1 MKNLN
6 IFFLIFFIFL
16 VHYFEG
22 FENIY
27 KISKR
32 NYESRMQ
39 RTHGYCDR
47 ESYGFYRDMVRKYE
61 INKYII
67 IQENFKGYPLL
78 RGFFYEKDLLT
89 DKKFVLILNYPD
101 SNLPESL
108 KVEGVNI
115 SLDELSLL
123 EQKNNCYLYLF
134 NS

>member
-1 MKNLN
+1 
-6 IFFLIFFIFL
+6 
-16 VHYFEG
+16 
-22 FENIY
+22 
-27 KISKR
+27 
-32 NYESRMQ
+32 MQ

>member
-67 IQENFKGYPLL
+67 IQENFKISVRKL
-78 RGFFYEKDLLT
+78 R
-89 DKKFVLILNYPD
+89 N
-101 SNLPESL
+101 
-108 KVEGVNI
+108 
-115 SLDELSLL
+115 
-123 EQKNNCYLYLF
+123 
-134 NS
+134 